1 MSNSFC
7 ICIYSLF
14 RAIFVWPW
22 NENTRTK
29 QNIKRKEIERFEW
42 FIERIQ
48 TGMAL
53 GWLSKHSGEI
63 KTFMPESFPEINWYF
78 ALTSY
83 SNTIGQSNNV
93 FCMLGFFSLAGER
106 RVHVLIFDKTN
117 NEHLAETI
125 FWGHRKIAL
134 SI

>member
-1 MSNSFC
+1 MSNTFC
-7 ICIYSLF
+7 TRIYSLF

-48 TGMAL
+48 TGMAF
-53 GWLSKHSGEI
+53 GRLSKRKGEI
-63 KTFMPESFPEINWYF
+63 KTFMPENFPEINWYF

-83 SNTIGQSNNV
+83 SNTIGQSNN
-93 FCMLGFFSLAGER
+93 AY
-106 RVHVLIFDKTN
+106 
-117 NEHLAETI
+117 
-125 FWGHRKIAL
+125 
-134 SI
+134 